1 VNAIGAG
8 TLGYLEGWTQIDIV
22 YYAVISSTTIGYGTS
37 PPLIE
42 SALAYYAIFRKD
54 GTIALS

>member
-22 YYAVISSTTIGYGTS
+22 YYAVISSTTIGYGMP

-42 SALAYYAIFRKD
+42 STLAYYSIFPED
-54 GTIALS
+54 GTIVLS